1 MESECVELL
10 PRVCAVLGDT
20 RQSVVDDTCLE
31 KLLDCFQAII
41 ENEPELYILQKNP
54 CLTNIIVNVT
64 KQRDL
69 NPSILSFIMRLT
81 GLFAASEEYFHK
93 LEGDGIM
100 SSLFGNPANLGT
112 EAWEEATVRCGWLLG
127 IQNMLQHEAVI
138 QFLCKYD
145 CIDRIIQ
152 LQKDPS
158 IFVASTA
165 SQLLA
170 NMFSFSLRCSEL
182 ATLGNGSKIRLADTI
197 GTVTALHSADWS
209 DCVCAITGHIEDLL
223 RCDITSNIQQ
233 ALKLISKISGTCHPV
248 AIVSLWPK
256 IEGSVELLLKGDL
269 TGIGQPLAELFLNVS
284 RTVPCEV
291 LESKIWELLGRLLR
305 SLNQTEALTL
315 ASGILKL
322 QNCPQPLRMQAV
334 TTVIQPLNY
343 ITTVTSVQPQED
355 TVLLDASSNYRVD
368 IEHLLSR
375 KSSCINLLC
384 QTLSHVWEFLQLPS
398 QTTELPYQ
406 ALTNSVLTALQ
417 LCIGTAIP
425 TTSAG
430 VNISRHLVGCIK
442 VQRAGIDVLGAITQW
457 AGGIKDVDSA
467 LNLLLDYIRNPD
479 TDCTVLKKSLQ
490 ALLHW
495 MLHCTD
501 AADSHVLE
509 PKLQEF
515 LHGDFISVMKKRL
528 FDVHW
533 EIRDST
539 LEFLG
544 HLCFQFKEI
553 ESFCL
558 LIASCGILH
567 LVLELLSDPE
577 SYVRASAVTALG
589 KMNYLSP
596 NWQMLPNEKSVTA
609 VVVKENILSSLL
621 DILNQDSEG
630 FPRRAVV
637 KVFADWLKNSH
648 MLSSCELENLVPVI
662 LKVGS
667 YDLDWEVKV
676 HSLELAETFIDQST
690 PNVSISP
697 YAVML
702 PNNTCST
709 QVKVFLQHLCDVGI
723 VNILFHAL
731 WDCDRPVAQKACE
744 ILMKLKKIAS
754 TADNI
759 EVHNK
764 PNGHKPN
771 RESFNIWLSYNNLN
785 LQNVNDVMEVMIA
798 LDLEFQHQQLER
810 SSDHIE
816 SSLRSL
822 LQDILAAA
830 ENSDDSGADCY

>member
-1 MESECVELL
+1 MESEYVELL

-31 KLLDCFQAII
+31 KLLDCFQAITG
-41 ENEPELYILQKNP
+41 NETELYILQKNP
-54 CLTNIIVNVT
+54 CLTNIIVNVS
-64 KQRDL
+64 KQRNL
-69 NPSILSFIMRLT
+69 NPSVLSFIMRLT

-93 LEGDGIM
+93 LEDDGIM
-100 SSLFGNPANLGT
+100 SSLFGNAANLGT

-127 IQNMLQHEAVI
+127 IQNMLQHEALI
-138 QFLCKYD
+138 PFLFKYD
-145 CIDRIIQ
+145 CIDKIIR

-170 NMFSFSLRCSEL
+170 NILSFSLRCSEL
-182 ATLGNGSKIRLADTI
+182 ATLGNSKIRLTDTI

-209 DCVCAITGHIEDLL
+209 DCVCAIIGHIEDFL
-223 RCDITSNIQQ
+223 RSDLTSNVQQ
-233 ALKLISKISGTCHPV
+233 ALKLLSKVSGSSHPV

-256 IEGSVELLLKGDL
+256 IEGSAELLLKGDL

-284 RTVPCEV
+284 RIIPCDVSEA
-291 LESKIWELLGRLLR
+291 KIWDLLGLLLR
-305 SLNQTEALTL
+305 SLNQAEALTL

-334 TTVIQPLNY
+334 TAVFQPLNY
-343 ITTVTSVQPQED
+343 IITVTSVQPQGD
-355 TVLLDASSNYRVD
+355 TVLLDVPSNYRAD
-368 IEHLLSR
+368 IEQRLSR
-375 KSSCINLLC
+375 KSACINLLC
-384 QTLSHVWEFLQLPS
+384 QTLSHLWEFLQMPS
-398 QTTELPYQ
+398 RKIELPYQ
-406 ALTNSVLTALQ
+406 ALTNSVLTVLQ
-417 LCIGTAIP
+417 LCIGTAVP

-430 VNISRHLVGCIK
+430 INISRHLIGCVK
-442 VQRAGIDVLGAITQW
+442 VQRAGMDVLGAITQW
-457 AGGIKDVDSA
+457 AEGIKEVDNA
-467 LNLLLDYIRNPD
+467 LSSLLDYIRSPD

-495 MLHCTD
+495 MLRCTE
-501 AADSHVLE
+501 AADSNVLE

-539 LEFLG
+539 LEFFG
-544 HLCFQFKEI
+544 QLCFQFKEI

-558 LIASCGILH
+558 LIGSCGISPL
-567 LVLELLSDPE
+567 LLELLSDPE

-589 KMNYLSP
+589 KMNYLSH
-596 NWQMLPNEKSVTA
+596 NWQMLPNEKSATA
-609 VVVKENILSSLL
+609 MKGNILSSLM
-621 DILNQDSEG
+621 DILNQDTEG

-637 KVFADWLKNSH
+637 KVFSDWLKNSH

-662 LKVGS
+662 LKIGS

-676 HSLELAETFIDQST
+676 HTLELAEVFIDQLTSNLST
-690 PNVSISP
+690 SP
-697 YAVML
+697 YAVVL
-702 PNNTCST
+702 SNNTRSA
-709 QVKVFLQHLCDVGI
+709 QVKVFLQKLCDVGI
-723 VNILFHAL
+723 FNTLFHAL

-744 ILMKLKKIAS
+744 ILLKIKKIAS
-754 TADNI
+754 SEDNI
-759 EVHNK
+759 EIHNK
-764 PNGHKPN
+764 SDKHKPN
-771 RESFNIWLSYNNLN
+771 RESFSNWLSHNNLN
-785 LQNVNDVMEVMIA
+785 LQNVNDTIEVMIA
-798 LDLEFQHQQLER
+798 LDLELQHQQLER

-830 ENSDDSGADCY
+830 ENADDSGADCY